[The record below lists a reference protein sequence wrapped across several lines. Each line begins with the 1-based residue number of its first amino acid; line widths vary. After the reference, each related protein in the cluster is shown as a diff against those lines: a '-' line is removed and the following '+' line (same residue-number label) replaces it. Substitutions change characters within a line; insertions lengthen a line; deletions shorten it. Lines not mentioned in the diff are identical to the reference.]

1 MRYESRRTNGL
12 SLVEL
17 DVGVAGDVGIGS
29 ESSHRLNLV
38 LRDLLLLGQGQKVVK
53 VICDKIIKHTH

>member
-29 ESSHRLNLV
+29 ESSHRLHLV
-38 LRDLLLLGQGQKVVK
+38 LRDLLLLGQGQKAVK
-53 VICDKIIKHTH
+53 VIYDNIPHMH